1 MFEQSNLMIEK
12 LTASQAVVL
21 ALVLLAFVALATVL
35 DWWCNSRSR
44 SGETDVPDGK

>member
-21 ALVLLAFVALATVL
+21 ALVLLAFVALATMLL
-35 DWWCNSRSR
+35 DRWCNSRS
-44 SGETDVPDGK
+44 

>member
-21 ALVLLAFVALATVL
+21 ALILLAFVALATML
-35 DWWCNSRSR
+35 DRWCNSRS
-44 SGETDVPDGK
+44 